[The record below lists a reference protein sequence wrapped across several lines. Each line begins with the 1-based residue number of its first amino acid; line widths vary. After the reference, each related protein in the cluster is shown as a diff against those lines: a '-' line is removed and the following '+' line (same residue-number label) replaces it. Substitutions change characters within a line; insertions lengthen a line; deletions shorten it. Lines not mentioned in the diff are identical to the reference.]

1 MSLVRLLT
9 LVILLTCTL
18 CQLAVKIHRD
28 LSVVGGRK
36 FVNVVVCCVDIKEE
50 KKSRGWII
58 GSCEQEE

>member
-9 LVILLTCTL
+9 LVILLMCTL
-18 CQLAVKIHRD
+18 CQVAVKMHRD

-50 KKSRGWII
+50 KKS
-58 GSCEQEE
+58 